1 VHATV
6 GGEIYPPAACPRAT
20 VYAAPGIRRPAVMVT
35 ETRCASGDE
44 RQHSS
49 LDSGKGHG
57 QVMAVTYCLA
67 VAVTIAVIWLWVNGV
82 AHGEP
87 LPVIRIELKEYAF
100 SPARV
105 SIPVGKP
112 VVLRVINRGRTT
124 HMVTSPYLASL
135 DLEVEGAEMEVD
147 APKGIKCMK
156 LRPGKTA
163 EIKFTP
169 AARGTFEF
177 VFVCEMKE
185 AGRPHRELGMPGEL
199 VVE

>member
-20 VYAAPGIRRPAVMVT
+20 VYAAPVIRRPAVMVT

-49 LDSGKGHG
+49 LDGGKGHG
-57 QVMAVTYCLA
+57 EVMAVTYCLA

-87 LPVIRIELKEYAF
+87 SPVIRIELKEYAF

-112 VVLRVINRGRTT
+112 VLLRVINRGRTT

-147 APKGIKCMK
+147 APKGIKYVK

-177 VFVCEMKE
+177 VCEMKE
-185 AGRPHRELGMPGEL
+185 AGRPHSELGMTGEL